1 VGAGQAG
8 VDPALVEE
16 DQTAGVDLGQVG
28 APDRPGGDEIGAVLL
43 RGAEGFLRTKPNCLS
58 VRHKVGT
65 LTRTPTRSAR

>member
-1 VGAGQAG
+1 VGAGLAG

-43 RGAEGFLRTKPNCLS
+43 RGAEGCLRTKPNCLS